1 LKKVA
6 FLYATFPR
14 PTETFVRRE
23 LRALAEHSFWPDI
36 YSIWRGKHIW
46 EDREVNTFNLWNLL
60 LLVYWIPYWFFKK
73 PGECKEVLSYLW
85 SNPCHSLQNWSETF
99 LGLGFALVEAD
110 NFKKKDYHLIH
121 AVWATLPATASFTI
135 SKLVGI
141 EFSMGAHAY
150 DVFRHGG
157 DWLLHKKLTAARFV
171 RTSSE
176 STANRLHQLGVESK
190 DVKLIKRSLS
200 VWPQRKHFHL
210 VHPGKLTLLSVGRLV
225 EKKGY
230 FFMLRISSLLKKSE
244 IPFSLQ
250 IVGDGPLKRDLMIE
264 RRRLGLEK
272 MVSFSGSLN
281 QKSVRQLYL
290 ESDAFLFT
298 GIVDS
303 RGDRDGI
310 PNVVPEALA
319 GGMLVLAS
327 DRAGAP
333 EAFTDGETGFSM
345 DPENPESWVRLL
357 KSFLESPQKYDQ
369 VRKNAQLEVRENFD
383 SSKNGF
389 MLLNS
394 YTDFKS
400 G

>member
-23 LRALAEHSFWPDI
+23 LRALEKYSFWPDL
-36 YSIWRGKHIW
+36 YSIWRGKHTW
-46 EDREVNTFNLWNLL
+46 ENREVHTFNLWNLF
-60 LLVYWIPYWFFKK
+60 LLVYWIPHWFLKK
-73 PGECKEVLSYLW
+73 PKQCKEVLCYLW
-85 SNPCHSLQNWSETF
+85 SNPCYSFQNWCETF
-99 LGLGFALVEAD
+99 LGLAFALVEAG

-121 AVWATLPATASFTI
+121 AVWATLPATSAFTI

-171 RTSSE
+171 RTSSQ

-190 DVKLIKRSLS
+190 DIKLIKRSLS
-200 VWPQRKHFHL
+200 FWPQRSHFHL
-210 VHPGKLTLLSVGRLV
+210 VYPGKLTLLSVGRLV

-230 FFMLRISSLLKKSE
+230 FHMLSLACLLKKSG
-244 IPFSLQ
+244 IPFSLE
-250 IVGDGPLKRDLMIE
+250 IVGNGPLRRDLLIE
-264 RRRLGLEK
+264 RRRLGVKKEI
-272 MVSFSGSLN
+272 SFSGSLD

-298 GIVDS
+298 GIVDR

-319 GGMLVLAS
+319 AGMLVLAS

-333 EAFTDGETGFSM
+333 EAFTDGKTGFSM
-345 DPENPESWVRLL
+345 DPENPKSWVRLL
-357 KSFLESPQKYDQ
+357 KSFLESPQKYEQ
-369 VRKNAQLEVRENFD
+369 VRKNAQLEVQENFD
-383 SSKNGF
+383 SSKNGL
-389 MLLNS
+389 MLLRS
-394 YTDFKS
+394 YNNL
-400 G
+400 

>member
-1 LKKVA
+1 
-6 FLYATFPR
+6 
-14 PTETFVRRE
+14 
-23 LRALAEHSFWPDI
+23 
-36 YSIWRGKHIW
+36 
-46 EDREVNTFNLWNLL
+46 
-60 LLVYWIPYWFFKK
+60 
-73 PGECKEVLSYLW
+73 
-85 SNPCHSLQNWSETF
+85 
-99 LGLGFALVEAD
+99 
-110 NFKKKDYHLIH
+110 
-121 AVWATLPATASFTI
+121 
-135 SKLVGI
+135 
-141 EFSMGAHAY
+141 M
-150 DVFRHGG
+150 
-157 DWLLHKKLTAARFV
+157 LHKKLTAARFV

-303 RGDRDGI
+303 RGTAMVS
-310 PNVVPEALA
+310 PMLCPKHWPEVCLYW
-319 GGMLVLAS
+319 
-327 DRAGAP
+327 P
-333 EAFTDGETGFSM
+333 PTG
-345 DPENPESWVRLL
+345 RGT
-357 KSFLESPQKYDQ
+357 
-369 VRKNAQLEVRENFD
+369 R
-383 SSKNGF
+383 GF
-389 MLLNS
+389 HRW
-394 YTDFKS
+394 
-400 G
+400 